1 MALKLKLKG
10 SKTLQPA
17 PCASQQNKTALHW
30 HCSGLISPNKVSS
43 CVSCYF
49 VTYFLHN
56 SFGQFLNELSSVLP
70 QIMRLILPLLL
81 DTHIHTHAHTC
92 IHKLFSSMNI
102 NSYSKLLI
110 PQSHILIIKICSTQ
124 FKACRHLSTLVRI
137 KQFYPAFS
145 LFVVIFRSVYL
156 LNPI

>member
-1 MALKLKLKG
+1 M
-10 SKTLQPA
+10 
-17 PCASQQNKTALHW
+17 
-30 HCSGLISPNKVSS
+30 
-43 CVSCYF
+43 SCYF

-81 DTHIHTHAHTC
+81 DTHIHMHTHVHTC

-124 FKACRHLSTLVRI
+124 LQTLEHI
-137 KQFYPAFS
+137 S
-145 LFVVIFRSVYL
+145 E
-156 LNPI
+156 N